1 MARVLT
7 MLRGCCCPIYA
18 EMLRPRVLALAIAA
32 VGAAQ
37 IVSSYFDTGIPCAF
51 HWMTGIPCPGC
62 GLTRSI
68 LALMQGRLEDSL
80 LLHPMGPLLF
90 LGLAAALLTGIMPRA
105 MRGRV
110 IGAIAA
116 IEARTGITLW
126 LGVLLMVVWV
136 VRLSGMSPLKAV

>member
-1 MARVLT
+1 M
-7 MLRGCCCPIYA
+7 P
-18 EMLRPRVLALAIAA
+18 
-32 VGAAQ
+32 
-37 IVSSYFDTGIPCAF
+37 
-51 HWMTGIPCPGC
+51 
-62 GLTRSI
+62 
-68 LALMQGRLEDSL
+68 
-80 LLHPMGPLLF
+80 
-90 LGLAAALLTGIMPRA
+90 LTGIMPRA